1 MSHDPNLSQKIS
13 SICMAHDG
21 IPVQEIVAFLENTI
35 LAPGVP
41 YLSLSTA
48 ERANYI
54 HDVLVPYI
62 TQFFGSQV
70 FFNCEYVI
78 SNEHSRRLRQEIRQ
92 IEPIYPYAQFEYAI
106 LYELRHFNRDPE
118 KQQRLIHIICAMDR
132 VICGCAECV
141 NHADSDDDI
150 EFLPLPTPA
159 PESPVPPPT
168 PAPESPARPPTPA
181 PESPARP
188 PTPEHDV
195 SDDPDAFDAAE
206 CDECTDCG
214 FCHSHGD
221 YHDDRDDFATCSYCG
236 K

>member
-1 MSHDPNLSQKIS
+1 
-13 SICMAHDG
+13 MAHGG
-21 IPVQEIVAFLENTI
+21 ILVQELAALLEGTI

-41 YLSLSTA
+41 YLSMSTA

-54 HDVLVPYI
+54 DDVLVPYVS
-62 TQFFGSQV
+62 QFFGSRV
-70 FFNCEYVI
+70 ILNGDYVI
-78 SNEHSRRLRQEIRQ
+78 SNEHSRRLRQEVQRN
-92 IEPIYPYAQFEYAI
+92 EPIHPYIQYEYAI
-106 LYELRHFNRDPE
+106 LHELRHFNRDPE

-132 VICGCAECV
+132 VICGCVECV

-159 PESPVPPPT
+159 PESPARSPT
-168 PAPESPARPPTPA
+168 PAPDSPM
-181 PESPARP
+181 RP
-188 PTPEHDV
+188 PTPEPVD
-195 SDDPDAFDAAE
+195 SAEPDAFDAAE